1 MGYGIDNSVWHCTK
15 FMMKF
20 VSGSGGYSVYYAIF
34 GTVEVEA
41 RVSAI
46 TIDIHDGD
54 SGKVK

>member
-1 MGYGIDNSVWHCTK
+1 
-15 FMMKF
+15 MMKF

-41 RVSAI
+41 RVSGI
-46 TIDIHDGD
+46 IIDIVD